1 MVSPSFNPFLN
12 GDKKIIYKN
21 LEQQFESNH
30 IKIKPKLAHILNFA
44 NILEGEMKRQPK
56 MAVSTEHQYHHL

>member
-1 MVSPSFNPFLN
+1 MISPSFNPFLN